1 MRIAAALV
9 LASVLVACDPGAGA
23 DACGVA
29 NRDLSMVATVVD
41 NGADI
46 HAEVDFAQAGDEI
59 AQPLALCDSDELT
72 IAGKHADRIER
83 ADRVVYAV
91 TVANDSSRTIAFAL
105 ARTDEAKLDFAVELP
120 PPFTISA
127 PMPND
132 EVSRSADFMLTWDPP
147 LPGTQIHISLAEEIG
162 YGVCLETMVAEHD
175 YKNESGVAVDDD
187 GGWNI
192 PAMVI
197 DGGTRDKCDA
207 TYRLTRFSS
216 PDYPAELHDGGLV
229 EGRVERTVAFVSVP

>member
-1 MRIAAALV
+1 MRKAALFA
-9 LASVLVACDPGAGA
+9 LASGLVACDPGAGA

-29 NRDLSMVATVVD
+29 NRDLEITATVVD

-46 HAEVDFAQAGDEI
+46 HAEVDFSRAGADV
-59 AQPLALCDSDELT
+59 AQPLALCDDDELT
-72 IAGKHADRIER
+72 IADKHAERIDR

-91 TVANDSSRTIAFAL
+91 TIANDSPRTIGFEL
-105 ARTDEAKLDFAVELP
+105 VRTDEATVRFEVELP

-127 PMPND
+127 PMAGE
-132 EVSRSADFMLTWDPP
+132 EVSRSADFMLAWDPP
-147 LPGTQIHISLAEEIG
+147 QPGTQINISLAEEIG

-175 YKNESGVAVDDD
+175 YKNENGVAVDDD
-187 GGWNI
+187 GNWKI
-192 PAMVI
+192 PASVI

-216 PDYPAELHDGGLV
+216 PDYPAELHAGGLV

>member
-1 MRIAAALV
+1 MRIAAPFV
-9 LASVLVACDPGAGA
+9 LASALVACDPGTSA

-29 NRDLSMVATVVD
+29 NRDLSMIATVVD

-46 HAEVDFAQAGDEI
+46 HAEVDFSKANADI
-59 AQPLALCDSDELT
+59 DQPLALCDSDTLT
-72 IAGKHADRIER
+72 IAGEHAERIER

-91 TVANDSSRTIAFAL
+91 TVANDASRTVRFEL
-105 ARTDEAKLDFAVELP
+105 ARTDESTLDFEVELP

-127 PMPND
+127 PLPGD
-132 EVSRSADFMLTWDPP
+132 EVSRSADFMLAWDPP
-147 LPGTQIHISLAEEIG
+147 LPGTEIHISLAEEIG

-175 YKNESGVAVDDD
+175 YKNENGVAVDDD
-187 GGWNI
+187 GGWQI
-192 PAMVI
+192 PASVI

-216 PDYPAELHDGGLV
+216 PAYPAELHAGGLV

>member
-1 MRIAAALV
+1 MRIVAALV
-9 LASVLVACDPGAGA
+9 LASALVACDPGAGE

-46 HAEVDFAQAGDEI
+46 HAEVDFSRVDAEI
-59 AQPLALCDSDELT
+59 DLPLALCDTDELK
-72 IAGKHADRIER
+72 IAGRHADRIDR
-83 ADRVVYAV
+83 ADRVVYAI
-91 TVANDSSRTIAFAL
+91 TVANDSSRTVGFEL
-105 ARTDEAKLDFAVELP
+105 ARTDETTLHFEIELP
-120 PPFTISA
+120 PAFAISA
-127 PMPND
+127 PLPGD
-132 EVSRSADFMLTWDPP
+132 EVSRSADFMLGWDPP

-175 YKNESGVAVDDD
+175 YKNENGVAVDDD
-187 GGWNI
+187 GGWQI
-192 PAMVI
+192 PASVI

-216 PDYPAELHDGGLV
+216 PGYPAELHAGGVV
-229 EGRVERTVAFVSVP
+229 EGRVERTVAFISVP